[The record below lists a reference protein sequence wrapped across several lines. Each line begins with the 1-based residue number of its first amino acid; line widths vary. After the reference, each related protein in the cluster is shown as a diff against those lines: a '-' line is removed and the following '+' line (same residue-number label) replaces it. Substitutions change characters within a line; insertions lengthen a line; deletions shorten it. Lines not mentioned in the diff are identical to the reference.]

1 MVNTKKDKLDGID
14 LIRAILSNLHDSLKW
29 LWLIIMGFSL
39 VNAIEVYAKLLCPR
53 NVENSFDLVNM
64 FLAEPSIVFISFILV
79 FIRFYFGD
87 SRFLD
92 LSYKE
97 TQYSRGL
104 KAELDKYNGR
114 KRTLDIMLLL
124 NHGIFFYFMSFY
136 IGDSAY
142 YSYFFVI
149 LMIVNVF
156 WLLLQVIAGINA
168 KYPEQDP
175 LIGNMKG
182 NQVLLKWS
190 INNLLFVVI
199 ISYVIFSELPH
210 RIRICI
216 MLTILNSLVDFRLTW
231 KYYFPPLRDLYER
244 DGSREGNAAFTGDGN
259 KNKGRN

>member
-1 MVNTKKDKLDGID
+1 VFDTGKDRLDGVY
-14 LIRAILSNLHDSLKW
+14 LIRAVLENLHDSLKW
-29 LWLIIMGFSL
+29 LWLIIMGLSL
-39 VNAIEVYAKLLCPR
+39 VNAVEVYARLLEPR
-53 NVENSFDLVNM
+53 NVENVSGLVNM
-64 FLAEPSIVFISFILV
+64 FFVEHTIVFISFILV

-104 KAELDKYNGR
+104 KAELDKYGGR
-114 KRTLDIMLLL
+114 KRALDIMLLL

-136 IGDSAY
+136 IGNPAY

-168 KYPEQDP
+168 KYPEPDP

-182 NQVLLKWS
+182 QRVLLTW
-190 INNLLFVVI
+190 IVNNLLFVII
-199 ISYVIFSELPH
+199 ISNVIFSELSQ
-210 RIRICI
+210 RMLICI
-216 MLTILNSLVDFRLTW
+216 ALTIANSIADLCFTW
-231 KYYFPPLRDLYER
+231 KYYFPPLRELCER
-244 DGSREGNAAFTGDGN
+244 GYSE
-259 KNKGRN
+259 KNSSSAPLSKAE

>member
-1 MVNTKKDKLDGID
+1 MEKDKLEGID
-14 LIRAILSNLHDSLKW
+14 LVRAILSNLHDSLKW
-29 LWLIIMGFSL
+29 LWLIIMGLSL
-39 VNAIEVYAKLLCPR
+39 VNAIEVYAKLFNPQDAK
-53 NVENSFDLVNM
+53 NPFDLLNM
-64 FLAEPSIVFISFILV
+64 FIAEHTIVLISFILV

-92 LSYKE
+92 LSYEE

-104 KAELDKYNGR
+104 RAELDKYGAS

-136 IGDSAY
+136 IGNSAY

-168 KYPEQDP
+168 KYPEPDP

-190 INNLLFVVI
+190 INNLLFVIV
-199 ISYVIFSELPH
+199 ISYVIFSDLQY
-210 RIRICI
+210 RVLICI
-216 MLTILNSLVDFRLTW
+216 GLTILNSLVDFCLTW
-231 KYYFPPLRDLYER
+231 KYYFPPLHDLYER
-244 DGSREGNAAFTGDGN
+244 EYN
-259 KNKGRN
+259 KAGARKAL